1 MRFVTLLSM
10 LLAAP
15 LFGKT
20 FTVVNTNDAG
30 PGSLRQAITEVNDY
44 PCSPSDRC
52 TIEFAIDGPVPES
65 GWFTIAPLSPL
76 PVIERSPLTIDGTSQ
91 TRHTGETNLLG
102 PEIELDG
109 THAGYRSGIKA
120 FATYELV
127 VQGLVVNRFEG
138 HGIFVQSSSRASV
151 RGNYVGVDPTG
162 SIARPNGFNG
172 IAFHRVQGG
181 YRIEHNLVSGNT
193 GNGIYAVASSD
204 LTIRMNRI
212 GVTRAGDAA
221 LPNGAS
227 GIDAR
232 GERIYVQENVIA
244 HNALLGVGLSGNVE
258 LYGNAIFGNGV
269 GSIASWEA
277 NAPEPPILISA
288 TESSESIGYYT
299 GFPVV
304 TGRVHS
310 TPATTVVIN
319 AYATPRAGS
328 AGAEARILIGQAT
341 VTTDSSGNATF
352 VTERSYYES
361 AVLDLFGGFV
371 TATATP
377 EGGPTSRFA
386 TPVALRV
393 TTSQFEVTHSGDS
406 GAGSLR
412 EAIAHVNAS
421 ECTIDHACRIVFNI
435 PVVELRDGA
444 ARIALTAPLPA
455 IRGYVRLNG
464 DSQSWWRGDT
474 NPDGPEVEI
483 RGGAGLVFGTA
494 AEPVARAFVRG
505 VVFNGSSADGL
516 AIFATAEDVPQ
527 IAQPRIQVTE
537 VYSGTDIRG
546 TTPVPNAANGLRLEG
561 GVVTAQMFRAN
572 ARVRSSVFNGNLRHG
587 ILLGGDMHAIE
598 SNAIGLNQGHGIY
611 VTGGTQHTIDG
622 NSIAYNA
629 RDGVATAPG
638 TRAPSVQSS
647 IFRNGGLGI
656 DVHDD
661 GVKPADGNQGDGTID
676 PPVVQRAWY
685 DATRDIT
692 FVEGVA
698 IPESKPAFPGQGGAR
713 EEFATILFVSSEPD
727 PSDYGEGEMPV
738 PASYPPL
745 AVVEGERG
753 AFRIGVRGDLRGK
766 WFTATTNRFYC
777 YWEAG
782 CQSRESSEFSNAVR
796 AD

>member
-1 MRFVTLLSM
+1 MRFAVLISLLLSI
-10 LLAAP
+10 P
-15 LFGKT
+15 LSAKT
-20 FTVVNTNDAG
+20 FTVTNTNDAG
-30 PGSLRQAITEVNDY
+30 PGSLRQAITDVNAY

-52 TIEFAIDGPVPES
+52 TIEFAIDGPVPDA

-91 TRHTGETNLLG
+91 TRHSGETNLLG

-120 FATYELV
+120 FATYEFV

-172 IAFHRVQGG
+172 IAFHRVQDG
-181 YRIEHNLVSGNT
+181 YRIEHNLVSGNA

-212 GVTRAGDAA
+212 GVTRAGDAP

-232 GERIYVQENVIA
+232 GDRIYVQENVIA
-244 HNALLGVGLSGNVE
+244 HNALLGIGLAGNVE
-258 LYGNAIFGNGV
+258 LYGNSIFRNGV
-269 GSIASWEA
+269 AGIANWEP
-277 NAPEPPILISA
+277 NSSEPPILTSA
-288 TESSESIGYYT
+288 TESSATSGYQT

-304 TGRVHS
+304 TGRIHS
-310 TPATTVVIN
+310 TPDTTVFIA
-319 AYATPRAGS
+319 AYAAPTSGA
-328 AGAEARILIGQAT
+328 AGADARILIGEAT
-341 VTTDSSGNATF
+341 VTTDASGNATF
-352 VTERSYYES
+352 VTAPSPFES
-361 AVLDLFGGFV
+361 QVLDLFGGFV

-377 EGGPTSRFA
+377 QGGSTSRLA
-386 TPVALRV
+386 TPVRLDV
-393 TTSQFEVTHSGDS
+393 TTTQFEVTHPGDN

-412 EAIAHVNAS
+412 DAIARVNES
-421 ECTIDHACRIVFNI
+421 ECTLASACRITFNI
-435 PVVELRDGA
+435 PTAELRDGA

-455 IRGYVRLNG
+455 IRGHVRLNG
-464 DSQSWWRGDT
+464 DSQTWWRGDT

-483 RGGAGLVFGTA
+483 HGGSGVRFGTA
-494 AEPVARAFVRG
+494 SEPVALAFVRSI
-505 VVFNGSSADGL
+505 VFNGSSGDGL
-516 AIFATAEDVPQ
+516 AIFATDEDVPQ
-527 IAQPRIQVTE
+527 IQRPRIEVTD
-537 VYSGTDIRG
+537 VYSGTDIHG
-546 TTPVPNAANGLRLEG
+546 KEAVPNAGNGLRLEG
-561 GVVTAQMFRAN
+561 GRATAQMFRAN
-572 ARVRSSVFNGNLRHG
+572 ASVRSSVFHGNRQNG
-587 ILLGGDMHAIE
+587 ILLGGDMHVIE
-598 SNAIGLNQGHGIY
+598 SNSIGLNQGHGIY
-611 VTGGTQHTIDG
+611 VIGGSRHTIDG

-629 RDGVATAPG
+629 GDGVATAAG

-647 IFRNGGLGI
+647 VFRNGGLGI

-661 GVKPADGNQGDGTID
+661 GVTQPDGNQEDGTID
-676 PPVVQRAWY
+676 PPVLQRAWY

-698 IPESKPAFPGQGGAR
+698 IPESRPVYPGEGGER
-713 EEFATILFVSSEPD
+713 EAFATILFTSSEPD
-727 PSDYGEGEMPV
+727 PSGHGEGETPLSR
-738 PASYPPL
+738 SYPPL
-745 AVVEGERG
+745 VVVEGEGG
-753 AFRIGVRGDLRGK
+753 AFRIGIRGDFRGK

-782 CQSRESSEFSNAVR
+782 CQSRESSEFGNAVK
-796 AD
+796 AE